1 MNREREL
8 LELAANFLCGELPSS
23 SRANILE
30 QIETELAKPEEAPY
44 AYAIIG
50 INASGRHHVHDIKK
64 WTEDGSIDD
73 GHLGEYW
80 AGNIKLYSSPR
91 PMQRLTDEEIKQFP
105 IKAVGYPS
113 LNNFI
118 GFPRGTLG
126 AYLSG
131 WRDAENYHF
140 SENSANTI
148 MDAMIDNTT
157 PLERTSPIQGE
168 RILHNSENS

>member
-8 LELAANFLCGELPSS
+8 LELAENFLCGELPNS

-30 QIETELAKPEEAPY
+30 QIKTELAKPEADHVAWVKFVERHNRPTTIHLADSDEEGAFKVY
-44 AYAIIG
+44 A
-50 INASGRHHVHDIKK
+50 
-64 WTEDGSIDD
+64 
-73 GHLGEYW
+73 
-80 AGNIKLYSSPR
+80 SPR
-91 PMQRLTDEEIKQFP
+91 PMRRLTDEEIKQFP
-105 IKAVGYPS
+105 IKAVGCPS

-157 PLERTSPIQGE
+157 PLERSSPIQGE